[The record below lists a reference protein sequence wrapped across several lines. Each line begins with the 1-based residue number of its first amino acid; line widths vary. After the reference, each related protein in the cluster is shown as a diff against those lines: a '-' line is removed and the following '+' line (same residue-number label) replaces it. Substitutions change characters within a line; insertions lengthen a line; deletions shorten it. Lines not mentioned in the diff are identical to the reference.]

1 MDWLV
6 SACCGFLLRC
16 FFIRVVLIFNYKFS
30 CTKKFNC
37 ATVYSDNVIVET
49 RFYLETGQLVSSED
63 WLILYGAPYS
73 IEGFSWIYQNHL
85 LTIGVK
91 ICNSS
96 NTLQFFHIPPS
107 NVSNMLWKEFQFI
120 IFRIFLNI
128 LLVFFVILLRK
139 YLIKFESI
147 KLKCYFTT
155 LLYAV
160 AVNMLFLEFPS
171 KKGFLLTILP
181 MPFSLNQY
189 RGEIGSFYNRS
200 ASQTELNIS

>member
-1 MDWLV
+1 MP
-6 SACCGFLLRC
+6 RN
-16 FFIRVVLIFNYKFS
+16 LIALQSIQIY
-30 CTKKFNC
+30 
-37 ATVYSDNVIVET
+37 VMVET